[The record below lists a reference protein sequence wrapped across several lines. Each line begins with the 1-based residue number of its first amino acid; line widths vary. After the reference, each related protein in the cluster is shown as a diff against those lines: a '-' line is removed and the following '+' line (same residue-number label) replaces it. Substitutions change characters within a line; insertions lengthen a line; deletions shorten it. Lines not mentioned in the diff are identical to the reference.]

1 MRADGRQINPVCPLN
16 SIKVALSQSF
26 FVTLQP
32 VIETE
37 NQHLDMTIITK
48 FPSALISGDCTTSS
62 LRLDG
67 GSIIDQCIVTAGE
80 SGTLCLEQHLLYVVL
95 GGSVRLTCGRQS
107 WTVGK
112 NQMILL
118 RKAHSVSYEKKGSP
132 ETGLFE
138 SQLFAINDELLKDFL
153 STQQVSVPPMTEEFS
168 AQVSPMSERLVAY
181 CWSLAPYFNDPLQV
195 NPGLLRLKVMELLYN
210 VMDCSKNIFR
220 QMLQLRQPVRVDIHQ
235 VVEEN
240 YTSPI
245 SLEELA
251 YLSGRSLSSFKR
263 DFQSIYGETPA
274 KWIREKRLSKAR
286 QMLEAS
292 QMSVADVAYSLGF
305 ENPTHFSR
313 IFKQRYGSSP
323 ISFIKK
329 GSTISQ
335 VH

>member
-1 MRADGRQINPVCPLN
+1 
-16 SIKVALSQSF
+16 
-26 FVTLQP
+26 
-32 VIETE
+32 
-37 NQHLDMTIITK
+37 
-48 FPSALISGDCTTSS
+48 
-62 LRLDG
+62 
-67 GSIIDQCIVTAGE
+67 
-80 SGTLCLEQHLLYVVL
+80 
-95 GGSVRLTCGRQS
+95 
-107 WTVGK
+107 
-112 NQMILL
+112 MILL
-118 RKAHSVSYEKKGSP
+118 RKAHSVSYEKEGSP

-153 STQQVSVPPMTEEFS
+153 TTQQVNVPPMTEELS
-168 AQVSPMSERLVAY
+168 AQVSPMSDRLVAY
-181 CWSLAPYFNDPLQV
+181 CWSLAPYFNDPSQV

-220 QMLQLRQPVRVDIHQ
+220 QMLQLRQPVKADIHR

-263 DFQSIYGETPA
+263 DFQGIYGEPPA

-286 QMLEAS
+286 QMLQS
-292 QMSVADVAYSLGF
+292 SRMSVADVAYSLGF

-323 ISFIKK
+323 ISFVEK
-329 GSTISQ
+329 GSIMSQ

>member
-1 MRADGRQINPVCPLN
+1 MKQKSPSLPLN
-16 SIKVALSQSF
+16 SNNPTLSQRLL
-26 FVTLQP
+26 VTLQQ
-32 VIETE
+32 ITETG
-37 NQHLDMTIITK
+37 NQSIDMTKITK

-80 SGTLCLEQHLLYVVL
+80 SGTFFLEQHLLYVVL
-95 GGSVRLTCGRQS
+95 GGSVKLTCGRQS

-153 STQQVSVPPMTEEFS
+153 TKLQVNVPPMTEEFG
-168 AQVSPMSERLVAY
+168 AHVSPMSARLVAY
-181 CWSLAPYFNDPLQV
+181 CWSLAPYFNDPSQV
-195 NPGLLRLKVMELLYN
+195 NPGLLRMKVMELLFN

-220 QMLQLRQPVRVDIHQ
+220 QMLQLRHPVKIDVHR

-240 YTSPI
+240 YAFPI

-274 KWIREKRLSKAR
+274 KWIREKRLSKAH
-286 QMLEAS
+286 QMLQSS

-313 IFKQRYGSSP
+313 IFKQHYGIAP
-323 ISFIKK
+323 
-329 GSTISQ
+329 SQ
-335 VH
+335 IMAI

>member
-1 MRADGRQINPVCPLN
+1 
-16 SIKVALSQSF
+16 
-26 FVTLQP
+26 
-32 VIETE
+32 
-37 NQHLDMTIITK
+37 MTKITK

-62 LRLDG
+62 LTLDG

-80 SGTLCLEQHLLYVVL
+80 RGTFFLEQHLLYVVL

-118 RKAHSVSYEKKGSP
+118 RRAQSVSYEKQGSE
-132 ETGLFE
+132 ETGIFE

-153 STQQVSVPPMTEEFS
+153 TSQQVVIPAMTEEYG

-181 CWSLAPYFNDPLQV
+181 CWSLAPYFNDPSQV

-220 QMLQLRQPVRVDIHQ
+220 QMLQLRQPVKTDIHR

-245 SLEELA
+245 SLDELA

-263 DFQSIYGETPA
+263 EFQDIYGEPPA
-274 KWIREKRLSKAR
+274 RWIREKRLSKAHE
-286 QMLEAS
+286 MLRS
-292 QMSVADVAYSLGF
+292 SNLSVADVAYSLGF

-313 IFKQRYGSSP
+313 IFKQQYGYAP
-323 ISFIKK
+323 
-329 GSTISQ
+329 SQ
-335 VH
+335 S

>member
-1 MRADGRQINPVCPLN
+1 
-16 SIKVALSQSF
+16 
-26 FVTLQP
+26 
-32 VIETE
+32 
-37 NQHLDMTIITK
+37 MTKITK

-62 LRLDG
+62 LVLDG

-80 SGTLCLEQHLLYVVL
+80 RGTFFLEQHLLYVVL
-95 GGSVRLTCGRQS
+95 GGSVKLTCGRQT

-112 NQMILL
+112 NEMILL
-118 RKAHSVSYEKKGSP
+118 RRAQSVSYEKQGSE

-153 STQQVSVPPMTEEFS
+153 TSQQVQIPQMTEELG
-168 AQVSPMSERLVAY
+168 AQVSPMSDRLVAY
-181 CWSLAPYFNDPLQV
+181 CWSLSPYFNDPSQV

-220 QMLQLRQPVRVDIHQ
+220 QMLQLRQPVKTDIHR

-245 SLEELA
+245 SLDELA

-263 DFQSIYGETPA
+263 EFQDIYGESPTR
-274 KWIREKRLSKAR
+274 WIREKRLSKAQ
-286 QMLEAS
+286 QMLRS
-292 QMSVADVAYSLGF
+292 SSLSVADVAYSLGF

-313 IFKQRYGSSP
+313 IFKQQYGYAP
-323 ISFIKK
+323 
-329 GSTISQ
+329 SQ
-335 VH
+335 S

>member
-1 MRADGRQINPVCPLN
+1 
-16 SIKVALSQSF
+16 
-26 FVTLQP
+26 
-32 VIETE
+32 
-37 NQHLDMTIITK
+37 MTKITK

-62 LRLDG
+62 LVLEG

-80 SGTLCLEQHLLYVVL
+80 RGTFFLEQHLLYVVL
-95 GGSVRLTCGRQS
+95 GGSVKLTCGRQM

-112 NQMILL
+112 NEMILL
-118 RKAHSVSYEKKGSP
+118 RRAQSVSYEKHGSE

-153 STQQVSVPPMTEEFS
+153 TSQQVQIPVITEEYGT
-168 AQVSPMSERLVAY
+168 QVSPMSERLVAY
-181 CWSLAPYFNDPLQV
+181 CWSLAPYFNDPSQV

-220 QMLQLRQPVRVDIHQ
+220 QMLQLRHPVKTDIHR

-245 SLEELA
+245 SLDELA

-263 DFQSIYGETPA
+263 EFQDIYGEPPA
-274 KWIREKRLSKAR
+274 RWIREKRLSKAHE
-286 QMLEAS
+286 MLRS
-292 QMSVADVAYSLGF
+292 SNLSVADVAYSLGF

-313 IFKQRYGSSP
+313 IFKQQYGIAPSRSM
-323 ISFIKK
+323 FVK
-329 GSTISQ
+329 
-335 VH
+335 

>member
-1 MRADGRQINPVCPLN
+1 MG
-16 SIKVALSQSF
+16 K
-26 FVTLQP
+26 
-32 VIETE
+32 
-37 NQHLDMTIITK
+37 ITK

-62 LRLDG
+62 LLLDG
-67 GSIIDQCIVTAGE
+67 GSIIDQCIATAGE
-80 SGTLCLEQHLLYVVL
+80 RGTFFLEQHLLYVVL
-95 GGSVRLTCGRQS
+95 GGSVKLTCGRQS

-112 NQMILL
+112 NEMILL
-118 RKAHSVSYEKKGSP
+118 RKAHSVSYEKKGST

-153 STQQVSVPPMTEEFS
+153 TTQQVNVPPMTEEFG
-168 AQVSPMSERLVAY
+168 AQVSPMSDRLVAY
-181 CWSLAPYFNDPLQV
+181 CRSLAPYFNDSLQV
-195 NPGLLRLKVMELLYN
+195 SPGLLRLKVMELLYN

-220 QMLQLRQPVRVDIHQ
+220 QMLQLRQPVKVDIHR

-245 SLEELA
+245 SIEELA

-263 DFQSIYGETPA
+263 DFQSIYGVSPA

-286 QMLEAS
+286 HMLLSS

-313 IFKQRYGSSP
+313 IFKQKYGASP
-323 ISFIKK
+323 
-329 GSTISQ
+329 STFGNRQ
-335 VH
+335 

>member
-1 MRADGRQINPVCPLN
+1 LA
-16 SIKVALSQSF
+16 K
-26 FVTLQP
+26 
-32 VIETE
+32 
-37 NQHLDMTIITK
+37 ITK

-62 LRLDG
+62 LVLDG
-67 GSIIDQCIVTAGE
+67 GSIIDQCIVTSGE
-80 SGTLCLEQHLLYVVL
+80 RGTFFLEQHLLYVVL
-95 GGSVRLTCGRQS
+95 GGSVKLTCGRQS

-112 NQMILL
+112 NEMILL
-118 RKAHSVSYEKKGSP
+118 RRAQSVSYEKQGSE

-153 STQQVSVPPMTEEFS
+153 TSQQVVIPAMTEEYG

-181 CWSLAPYFNDPLQV
+181 CWSLAPYFNDPSQV

-220 QMLQLRQPVRVDIHQ
+220 QMLQLRQPVKTDIHR

-245 SLEELA
+245 SLDELA

-263 DFQSIYGETPA
+263 EFQDIYGEPPA
-274 KWIREKRLSKAR
+274 RWIREKRLAKAHE
-286 QMLEAS
+286 MLRS
-292 QMSVADVAYSLGF
+292 SNLSVADVAYSLGF

-313 IFKQRYGSSP
+313 IFKQQYGYAP
-323 ISFIKK
+323 
-329 GSTISQ
+329 SQ
-335 VH
+335 S

>member
-1 MRADGRQINPVCPLN
+1 MA
-16 SIKVALSQSF
+16 K
-26 FVTLQP
+26 
-32 VIETE
+32 
-37 NQHLDMTIITK
+37 ITK
-48 FPSALISGDCTTSS
+48 FPSSLISGDCTTSS

-80 SGTLCLEQHLLYVVL
+80 SGTFYLEQHLLYVVL
-95 GGSVRLTCGRQS
+95 GGSVKLTCGRQS

-118 RKAHSVSYEKKGSP
+118 RKAHSVGYQKKGSP
-132 ETGLFE
+132 KTGLFE
-138 SQLFAINDELLKDFL
+138 SLLFAINDELLKDFL
-153 STQQVSVPPMTEEFS
+153 TSQQVQIPPMTEELG

-181 CWSLAPYFNDPLQV
+181 CWSLSPYFNDPSQV
-195 NPGLLRLKVMELLYN
+195 SPGLLRLKVMELLFN

-220 QMLQLRQPVRVDIHQ
+220 QMLQLRQPVRADIHR
-235 VVEEN
+235 VVEDN

-245 SLEELA
+245 SLGELA

-286 QMLEAS
+286 QMLQSS

-313 IFKQRYGSSP
+313 IFKQQYGASP
-323 ISFIKK
+323 VSVSERTK
-329 GSTISQ
+329 TRRNML
-335 VH
+335 

>member
-1 MRADGRQINPVCPLN
+1 MN
-16 SIKVALSQSF
+16 K
-26 FVTLQP
+26 
-32 VIETE
+32 
-37 NQHLDMTIITK
+37 ITK
-48 FPSALISGDCTTSS
+48 FPSALISGDYTASS
-62 LRLDG
+62 LVLDG

-80 SGTLCLEQHLLYVVL
+80 RGTFFLEQHLLYVVL
-95 GGSVRLTCGRQS
+95 GGSVRLTCGLQS

-118 RKAHSVSYEKKGSP
+118 RKAHSVTYEKQGSS

-153 STQQVSVPPMTEEFS
+153 TTQKVNIPPMTEEFG

-181 CWSLAPYFNDPLQV
+181 CWSLSPYFNDPSQV
-195 NPGLLRLKVMELLYN
+195 NPDLLRLKVMELLYN

-220 QMLQLRQPVRVDIHQ
+220 QMLQLRQPVKVDVHR
-235 VVEEN
+235 VVEDN

-263 DFQSIYGETPA
+263 DFQSIYGEPPA
-274 KWIREKRLSKAR
+274 KWIREKRLSRAQ
-286 QMLEAS
+286 QMLQS
-292 QMSVADVAYSLGF
+292 TQLSVADVAYSLGF

-313 IFKQRYGSSP
+313 IFKQQFGYSP
-323 ISFIKK
+323 
-329 GSTISQ
+329 STQIQ
-335 VH
+335 RA

>member
-1 MRADGRQINPVCPLN
+1 M
-16 SIKVALSQSF
+16 K
-26 FVTLQP
+26 
-32 VIETE
+32 
-37 NQHLDMTIITK
+37 ITK

-62 LRLDG
+62 LVLDG

-80 SGTLCLEQHLLYVVL
+80 RGTFFLEQHLLYVVL
-95 GGSVRLTCGRQS
+95 GGSVKLTCGRQS

-112 NQMILL
+112 NEMILL
-118 RKAHSVSYEKKGSP
+118 RRAQSVSYEKQGSE

-153 STQQVSVPPMTEEFS
+153 TSQQVVIPAMTEEYG

-181 CWSLAPYFNDPLQV
+181 CWSLAPYFNDPSQV

-220 QMLQLRQPVRVDIHQ
+220 QMLQLRQPVKTDIHR

-245 SLEELA
+245 SLDELA

-263 DFQSIYGETPA
+263 DFQDIYGESPA
-274 KWIREKRLSKAR
+274 RWIREKRLAKAHE
-286 QMLEAS
+286 MLRS
-292 QMSVADVAYSLGF
+292 SSLSVADVAYSLGF

-313 IFKQRYGSSP
+313 IFKQQYGYAP
-323 ISFIKK
+323 
-329 GSTISQ
+329 SQ
-335 VH
+335 S

>member
-1 MRADGRQINPVCPLN
+1 
-16 SIKVALSQSF
+16 
-26 FVTLQP
+26 
-32 VIETE
+32 
-37 NQHLDMTIITK
+37 MTKITK

-62 LRLDG
+62 LTLDG

-80 SGTLCLEQHLLYVVL
+80 RGTFFLEQHLLYVVL

-118 RKAHSVSYEKKGSP
+118 RRAQSVSYEKQGSE
-132 ETGLFE
+132 ETGIFE

-153 STQQVSVPPMTEEFS
+153 TSQQVVIPAMTEEYG

-181 CWSLAPYFNDPLQV
+181 CWSLSPYFNDPSQV

-220 QMLQLRQPVRVDIHQ
+220 QMLQLRQPVKTDIHR

-245 SLEELA
+245 SLDELA

-263 DFQSIYGETPA
+263 EFQDIYGEPPA
-274 KWIREKRLSKAR
+274 RWIREKRLSKAQ
-286 QMLEAS
+286 QMLRS
-292 QMSVADVAYSLGF
+292 SSLSVADVAYSLGF

-313 IFKQRYGSSP
+313 IFKQQYGYAP
-323 ISFIKK
+323 
-329 GSTISQ
+329 SQ
-335 VH
+335 S

>member
-1 MRADGRQINPVCPLN
+1 
-16 SIKVALSQSF
+16 
-26 FVTLQP
+26 
-32 VIETE
+32 
-37 NQHLDMTIITK
+37 MTKITK

-62 LRLDG
+62 LTLDG

-80 SGTLCLEQHLLYVVL
+80 RGTFFLEQHLLYVVL

-118 RKAHSVSYEKKGSP
+118 RRAQSVSYEKQGSE

-153 STQQVSVPPMTEEFS
+153 TSQQVVIPAMTEEYG

-181 CWSLAPYFNDPLQV
+181 CWSLAPYFNDPSQV

-220 QMLQLRQPVRVDIHQ
+220 QMLQLRQPVKTDIHR

-245 SLEELA
+245 SLDELA

-263 DFQSIYGETPA
+263 DFQDIYGESPA
-274 KWIREKRLSKAR
+274 RWIREKRLAKAHE
-286 QMLEAS
+286 MLRS
-292 QMSVADVAYSLGF
+292 SSLSVADVAYSLGF

-313 IFKQRYGSSP
+313 IFKQQYGYAP
-323 ISFIKK
+323 
-329 GSTISQ
+329 SQ
-335 VH
+335 S

>member
-1 MRADGRQINPVCPLN
+1 M
-16 SIKVALSQSF
+16 K
-26 FVTLQP
+26 
-32 VIETE
+32 
-37 NQHLDMTIITK
+37 ITK

-62 LRLDG
+62 LVLDG

-80 SGTLCLEQHLLYVVL
+80 RGTFFLEQHLLYVVL
-95 GGSVRLTCGRQS
+95 GGSVKLTCGRQS

-112 NQMILL
+112 NEMILL
-118 RKAHSVSYEKKGSP
+118 RRAQSVSYEKQGSE

-153 STQQVSVPPMTEEFS
+153 TSQQVVIPAMTEEYG

-181 CWSLAPYFNDPLQV
+181 CWSLSPYFNDPSQV

-220 QMLQLRQPVRVDIHQ
+220 QMLQLRQPVKTDIHR

-245 SLEELA
+245 SLDELA

-263 DFQSIYGETPA
+263 EFQNIYGEPPA
-274 KWIREKRLSKAR
+274 RWIREKRLSKAHE
-286 QMLEAS
+286 MLRS
-292 QMSVADVAYSLGF
+292 SNLSVADVAYSLGF

-313 IFKQRYGSSP
+313 IFKQQYGYAP
-323 ISFIKK
+323 
-329 GSTISQ
+329 SQ
-335 VH
+335 S

>member
-1 MRADGRQINPVCPLN
+1 M
-16 SIKVALSQSF
+16 K
-26 FVTLQP
+26 
-32 VIETE
+32 
-37 NQHLDMTIITK
+37 ITK

-62 LRLDG
+62 LTLDG

-80 SGTLCLEQHLLYVVL
+80 RGTFFLEQHLLYVVL

-112 NQMILL
+112 NEMILL
-118 RKAHSVSYEKKGSP
+118 RRAQSVSYEKQGSE

-153 STQQVSVPPMTEEFS
+153 TSQQVQIPQMTEELGT
-168 AQVSPMSERLVAY
+168 QVSPMSDRLVAY
-181 CWSLAPYFNDPLQV
+181 CWSLSPYFNDPSQV

-220 QMLQLRQPVRVDIHQ
+220 QMIQLRQPVKTDIHR

-245 SLEELA
+245 SLDELA

-263 DFQSIYGETPA
+263 EFQDIYGESPA
-274 KWIREKRLSKAR
+274 RWIREKRLSKAHE
-286 QMLEAS
+286 MLRS
-292 QMSVADVAYSLGF
+292 SSLSVADVAYSLGF

-313 IFKQRYGSSP
+313 IFKQQYGYAP
-323 ISFIKK
+323 
-329 GSTISQ
+329 SQ
-335 VH
+335 S